1 MPGPG
6 RIAAYLEERLEL
18 PTIWARFT
26 DRPLPKGVGWLHTF
40 GSATLFLLLVQAI
53 TGVFLAFYYVPSP
66 EHAYESV
73 RLITSELAFGRIVR
87 GVHGWGASLVVVFI
101 GLHLLRTLFM
111 GSFKY
116 PRELTWV
123 VGVLLLLVVVLFAF
137 TGYLL
142 PWDQR
147 AYWATVVGTH
157 IADYA
162 PGIGS
167 FLMEVLRGQ
176 PEVGTR
182 TLGRFYASHVLFL
195 PAAIFPLVA
204 VHLFMVVK
212 QGIAPLP
219 DRRSVPR
226 GREEER
232 ERYRRAKAEGRP
244 FYESLAKDALLALA
258 LTVLLV
264 ALATFLGA
272 PLGDEADPA
281 ATTYVPRPEWYFL
294 FLYELLWWFPGR
306 WIPVATF
313 WIPLGLVLVLLS
325 LPWLDRSVHRH
336 PLRRPVVTS
345 ATIAFL
351 TVTGF
356 LTYKGTRAPLPP
368 APGRVRPEA
377 AGLSPLAL
385 EGLEVYARAGCSAC
399 HTIDGQGGSAGP
411 DLSRVGQSRSE
422 EWLVRYTRD
431 PRSTNPSAEMPPFS
445 ELTDEELRALAAYLG
460 TRR

>member
-1 MPGPG
+1 MRGHG

-111 GSFKY
+111 GSF
-116 PRELTWV
+116 T
-123 VGVLLLLVVVLFAF
+123 
-137 TGYLL
+137 
-142 PWDQR
+142 
-147 AYWATVVGTH
+147 
-157 IADYA
+157 
-162 PGIGS
+162 
-167 FLMEVLRGQ
+167 
-176 PEVGTR
+176 
-182 TLGRFYASHVLFL
+182 
-195 PAAIFPLVA
+195 
-204 VHLFMVVK
+204 
-212 QGIAPLP
+212 
-219 DRRSVPR
+219 
-226 GREEER
+226 
-232 ERYRRAKAEGRP
+232 
-244 FYESLAKDALLALA
+244 
-258 LTVLLV
+258 
-264 ALATFLGA
+264 
-272 PLGDEADPA
+272 
-281 ATTYVPRPEWYFL
+281 
-294 FLYELLWWFPGR
+294 
-306 WIPVATF
+306 
-313 WIPLGLVLVLLS
+313 
-325 LPWLDRSVHRH
+325 
-336 PLRRPVVTS
+336 
-345 ATIAFL
+345 
-351 TVTGF
+351 
-356 LTYKGTRAPLPP
+356 
-368 APGRVRPEA
+368 
-377 AGLSPLAL
+377 

-411 DLSRVGQSRSE
+411 DLSRVGQRRSE